1 MSEMDTQSLRQGG
14 DMAFFSVAIGKE
26 QLRFTAAHF
35 IAFRGFREPL
45 HGHTYQ
51 VRVAVSG
58 PVGADGYVVDFL
70 ALKKIAEEEVARLH
84 FRTLLPQ
91 QSDCLVIEESA
102 AQVTVHCEDG
112 AYFVFPRGDV
122 YFLPIVH
129 SSSEEIAQY
138 LVARLRERL
147 RDVRG
152 ASIQTLEVMIEDVP
166 GQEAVCRE
174 DFFVR

>member
-1 MSEMDTQSLRQGG
+1 MQLAKNIYVLLR
-14 DMAFFSVAIGKE
+14 
-26 QLRFTAAHF
+26 L
-35 IAFRGFREPL
+35 IASRGFREPL

-51 VRVAVSG
+51 ARVTVSG

-138 LVARLRERL
+138 LVTRLRERL
-147 RDVRG
+147 REVRG
-152 ASIQTLEVMIEDVP
+152 SGIQTLEVMIEDIP

-174 DFFVR
+174 DFFMR